1 MYNHFVGLQNVK
13 TLDNQVEWFK
23 SYINEVISL
32 VGEENGNTLISDAL
46 YFVSTGANDYID
58 HFLAYVTPTPLY
70 DTLPQ
75 LQANLLGNAKQHLQ
89 VCRFLPKV
97 PVWRYISSILILF
110 ALKENQNSKR

>member
-23 SYINEVISL
+23 SYKNEVISL
-32 VGEENGNTLISDAL
+32 VGEENGNKLISDAL

-58 HFLAYVTPTPLY
+58 HFLIYVTPPPLY

-97 PVWRYISSILILF
+97 PV
-110 ALKENQNSKR
+110 